1 MEPNIKLCC
10 FTVKPGGCHQEKSC
24 PEFLSSE
31 SRSDVFG
38 AGAQVWSRRVSD
50 ESFLAKLAYLS
61 DIFGNEVNL
70 QLQGKDKN
78 LPQVTR
84 SALSLKA
91 CSVGQE
97 TRWRRHR
104 FIGEPAWICWHY
116 WRWCRLS
123 DSIYQAAYFIT
134 DGILLKG
141 LPWKQFPA
149 WPAPTGF
156 SFAEQNQFIDVW
168 LHTETAVHITD
179 TEWILAECREAVST
193 LRAAGSGR
201 SSSFSLIFVRLLCCC
216 CRPSPGPS

>member
-50 ESFLAKLAYLS
+50 ESFLAKLAYLR

-84 SALSLKA
+84 SALSLESLQCGAGDSMK
-91 CSVGQE
+91 E
-97 TRWRRHR
+97 TQIHWRT
-104 FIGEPAWICWHY
+104 CMN
-116 WRWCRLS
+116 
-123 DSIYQAAYFIT
+123 
-134 DGILLKG
+134 LLT
-141 LPWKQFPA
+141 LLTMMPPQ
-149 WPAPTGF
+149 
-156 SFAEQNQFIDVW
+156 W
-168 LHTETAVHITD
+168 LHI
-179 TEWILAECREAVST
+179 
-193 LRAAGSGR
+193 
-201 SSSFSLIFVRLLCCC
+201 SSSIFHHWWDTFKRTSMKTVPSMTSSNWFQLCRAEPVHWRLTPHWDCSSHH
-216 CRPSPGPS
+216 RHWVDSGWV